1 MSPTFKLFKSF
12 ADFFSSI
19 KIFATFVCLSSQKL
33 GYKITTT
40 VYILEYLIIN
50 FNRCTQYFFVLK
62 KTVVVQ
68 LIYLKKKMFAFK
80 TTFKHLS
87 FRSKVFKD
95 HEKQIQLSAS
105 KL

>member
-50 FNRCTQYFFVLK
+50 FNRCTQYFFCFK
-62 KTVVVQ
+62 KNSSRPA
-68 LIYLKKKMFAFK
+68 YLFKKKNVCFQNYFQAFK
-80 TTFKHLS
+80 L
-87 FRSKVFKD
+87 
-95 HEKQIQLSAS
+95 
-105 KL
+105 